1 MSDGTLSELGEGHQ
15 WTIVSVASDG
25 VYATRPNVPGLWF
38 LPYSGAVRQI
48 ATTRWWQAVGGG
60 AAYGT
65 DTSSVPQ
72 GISNVIIR
80 LDIATGIAKKF
91 FESVGAQSQVIGFDA
106 ADHPLIQTYSPNGP
120 ARIWL
125 VTGIGKASVIALLGG
140 TFSPNGPPVADRNGI
155 WFGSY
160 QSLVLYI
167 PNDGLYAVAA
177 IGAQLAGTCV

>member
-1 MSDGTLSELGEGHQ
+1 
-15 WTIVSVASDG
+15 
-25 VYATRPNVPGLWF
+25 
-38 LPYSGAVRQI
+38 
-48 ATTRWWQAVGGG
+48 
-60 AAYGT
+60 
-65 DTSSVPQ
+65 VPQ